1 MNKVLKTAGRK
12 IDHKQEWEFLK
23 ELMPFFTLFLEDKF
37 YICSMQCFQLFFCY
51 RSRKCLYLLTKAE
64 WSWRMKNSFISNSF
78 KRG

>member
-37 YICSMQCFQLFFCY
+37 YICSMQCFQLFF
-51 RSRKCLYLLTKAE
+51 LLSQQEMSVFTNK
-64 WSWRMKNSFISNSF
+64 S
-78 KRG
+78 